1 MLLQHSSHEE
11 RGIYGHTASQ
21 EARWSFSRRVNLYST
36 NSVSQDKVY
45 VLMPATRL
53 FGFLTGSVVAGAVV
67 YYYILGEYRISNN
80 MLTED
85 IDVRPYLFNLS
96 LFRSLRTIYGRTRLI
111 VIGFTNR
118 NPEAPDLHL

>member
-1 MLLQHSSHEE
+1 M
-11 RGIYGHTASQ
+11 
-21 EARWSFSRRVNLYST
+21 
-36 NSVSQDKVY
+36 VY
-45 VLMPATRL
+45 VLMSATRL

-85 IDVRPYLFNLS
+85 IDVRSCLFNLS
-96 LFRSLRTIYGRTRLI
+96 VFRSLRAIYVRTRLI
-111 VIGFTNR
+111 VIGFTNG